1 MIVRLMGEGQY
12 RIDRALAERL
22 NEIDD
27 AALQALEAGDEQG
40 LQARLV
46 ELHDLVRDEGE
57 LLDDANLEASNLIV
71 PPSDLSLDEARALF
85 HEDGLIPDL
94 PAEYY

>member
-12 RIDRALAERL
+12 RIDQALAERL

-46 ELHDLVRDEGE
+46 ELHHLVRDEGE
-57 LLDDANLEASNLIV
+57 LLDHANLEASNLVV

-94 PAEYY
+94 PA

>member
-27 AALQALEAGDEQG
+27 AALHALEAGDEQG

-94 PAEYY
+94 PA

>member
-12 RIDRALAERL
+12 RIVQKLVERL
-22 NEIDD
+22 NEIDN
-27 AALQALEAGDEQG
+27 APLQALEAGDEQG

-57 LLDDANLEASNLIV
+57 LLDHAHLEASDLIV
-71 PPSDLSLDEARALF
+71 APVRSLPGRGPGALPR
-85 HEDGLIPDL
+85 GRPDRKSVV
-94 PAEYY
+94 